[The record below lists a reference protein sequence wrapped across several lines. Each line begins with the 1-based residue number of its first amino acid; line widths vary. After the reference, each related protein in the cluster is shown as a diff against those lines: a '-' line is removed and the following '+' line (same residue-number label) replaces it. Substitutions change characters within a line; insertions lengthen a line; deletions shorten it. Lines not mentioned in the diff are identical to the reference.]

1 MIKNLRRLQGVKGG
15 GFIDAVLRGLGQ
27 VVFQNNSLTGLLVLL
42 AISVNSFVYA
52 GAALFGA
59 VVSTYTATLL
69 RIDNRLVRDGLF
81 GFNGALTAIAMVAF
95 SSKEFAHGDLPSALL
110 VLYVGLA
117 AGFSTILARAFA
129 FMIRNDRV
137 PGLNFPYCVATLLLL
152 GALHRFSG
160 LGAGTVGHALP
171 LHPATGT
178 QVYASDTWLYGIGT
192 GISQIFLQD
201 NWLTG
206 IVVVAAIAVSSPIA
220 AAAVVAGSALA
231 VAAGS
236 FLGVSELF
244 IRSGLLGYNAAL
256 TALALGGFF
265 VLLDRAGAIYA
276 ALGVVL
282 TTCVSVGLATVLA
295 PSGLPVL
302 TLPFVIVTWLML
314 LGAKGFPVLRTIP
327 PEYATSPE
335 DTSRR
340 LASSPRTRAA
350 NSPSAT
356 HYTRTP
362 ELASVDCK
370 TQTGVRSMET
380 KPSANTNS
388 AKSGGPSEAVAAPT
402 LMPRR
407 LFHQHGVV
415 NRRKVLAAAT
425 SGIVGVILGE
435 RLLAPLRAEAQP
447 RGLLP
452 WLSRR
457 RISSGA

>member
-1 MIKNLRRLQGVKGG
+1 MESGVAEKHTGYSGLEFDFEFEFESRPTIVDEIRSVIRNLRRLHGVEGG

-27 VVFQNNSLTGLLVLL
+27 VIFQNNSLTGLLVLL

-69 RIDNRLVRDGLF
+69 RVDNKLVRDGLF

-95 SSKEFAHGDLPSALL
+95 SSREFAHGDLPSALL
-110 VLYVGLA
+110 ILYVGLA

-129 FMIRNDRV
+129 FIIRNDRV
-137 PGLNFPYCVATLLLL
+137 PGLNFPYCVATMLLL

-160 LGAGTVGHALP
+160 LDAGTVGHALP
-171 LHPATGT
+171 LSLHPATGT

-206 IVVVAAIAVSSPIA
+206 IVLVAAIAVNSPIG
-220 AAAVVAGSALA
+220 AAAVIAGSALA
-231 VAAGS
+231 VAVGC
-236 FLGVSELF
+236 FLGVSEVF

-282 TTCVSVGLATVLA
+282 TACVSVGLATAFA

-314 LGAKGFPVLRTIP
+314 LGARGFPVLQTIP
-327 PEYATSPE
+327 PEYATRPE
-335 DTSRR
+335 DTRRR
-340 LASSPRTRAA
+340 LASRDHLQP
-350 NSPSAT
+350 
-356 HYTRTP
+356 
-362 ELASVDCK
+362 
-370 TQTGVRSMET
+370 QG
-380 KPSANTNS
+380 
-388 AKSGGPSEAVAAPT
+388 SE
-402 LMPRR
+402 
-407 LFHQHGVV
+407 
-415 NRRKVLAAAT
+415 
-425 SGIVGVILGE
+425 
-435 RLLAPLRAEAQP
+435 
-447 RGLLP
+447 
-452 WLSRR
+452 
-457 RISSGA
+457 

>member
-1 MIKNLRRLQGVKGG
+1 METGVAEKHTGYGGVETDSESRPTIVDEIRSVIQNLRRLQGVKGG
-15 GFIDAVLRGLGQ
+15 GFVKGDGFIDAVLRGLGQ

-95 SSKEFAHGDLPSALL
+95 SSREFAHGDLPSALL
-110 VLYVGLA
+110 ILYVTLA

-137 PGLNFPYCVATLLLL
+137 PGLNFPYCVATMLLL
-152 GALHRFSG
+152 GALAQFSG
-160 LGAGTVGHALP
+160 LGAGTVRHAL
-171 LHPATGT
+171 PATGT

-206 IVVVAAIAVSSPIA
+206 IVVIAAIAVNSPIA

-231 VAAGS
+231 VAVGF
-236 FLGVSELF
+236 FLGVSEVF

-282 TTCVSVGLATVLA
+282 TACVSVGLATVLA
-295 PSGLPVL
+295 PSGLPV

-314 LGAKGFPVLRTIP
+314 LGAKGFPALRMIP
-327 PEYATSPE
+327 LEYATRPE
-335 DTSRR
+335 DTLRR
-340 LASSPRTRAA
+340 LASRRHVQS
-350 NSPSAT
+350 
-356 HYTRTP
+356 
-362 ELASVDCK
+362 
-370 TQTGVRSMET
+370 Q
-380 KPSANTNS
+380 
-388 AKSGGPSEAVAAPT
+388 GGE
-402 LMPRR
+402 
-407 LFHQHGVV
+407 
-415 NRRKVLAAAT
+415 
-425 SGIVGVILGE
+425 
-435 RLLAPLRAEAQP
+435 
-447 RGLLP
+447 
-452 WLSRR
+452 
-457 RISSGA
+457 

>member
-1 MIKNLRRLQGVKGG
+1 
-15 GFIDAVLRGLGQ
+15 
-27 VVFQNNSLTGLLVLL
+27 
-42 AISVNSFVYA
+42 
-52 GAALFGA
+52 
-59 VVSTYTATLL
+59 
-69 RIDNRLVRDGLF
+69 
-81 GFNGALTAIAMVAF
+81 
-95 SSKEFAHGDLPSALL
+95 
-110 VLYVGLA
+110 
-117 AGFSTILARAFA
+117 
-129 FMIRNDRV
+129 MIRNDRV

-152 GALHRFSG
+152 GALHQFSG

-231 VAAGS
+231 VAAGC

-282 TTCVSVGLATVLA
+282 TACVSVGLATVLA

-335 DTSRR
+335 DTLRR
-340 LASSPRTRAA
+340 LASRRHVQP
-350 NSPSAT
+350 
-356 HYTRTP
+356 
-362 ELASVDCK
+362 
-370 TQTGVRSMET
+370 QG
-380 KPSANTNS
+380 
-388 AKSGGPSEAVAAPT
+388 SE
-402 LMPRR
+402 
-407 LFHQHGVV
+407 
-415 NRRKVLAAAT
+415 
-425 SGIVGVILGE
+425 
-435 RLLAPLRAEAQP
+435 
-447 RGLLP
+447 
-452 WLSRR
+452 
-457 RISSGA
+457 

>member
-1 MIKNLRRLQGVKGG
+1 METGVAEKHTGYGAAWLPQRTIDSEPNPEPKVLRHCDTAAGETEETVMETGAAEKHTGYSGVETDSESRPTIVDEIRSVIQNLRRLQGVKGVKG
-15 GFIDAVLRGLGQ
+15 DGFIDAVLRGLGQ

-95 SSKEFAHGDLPSALL
+95 SSREFAHGDLPSALL
-110 VLYVGLA
+110 ILYVGLA

-137 PGLNFPYCVATLLLL
+137 PGLNFPYCVATMLLL
-152 GALHRFSG
+152 GALAQFSG

-171 LHPATGT
+171 LSLHPATGT

-206 IVVVAAIAVSSPIA
+206 IVVIAAIAVNSPIA
-220 AAAVVAGSALA
+220 AAAVVAGSAIAAA
-231 VAAGS
+231 VGC
-236 FLGVSELF
+236 FLGVSEVF

-282 TTCVSVGLATVLA
+282 TACVSVGLATVLA

-314 LGAKGFPVLRTIP
+314 LGAKGFPALRMIP
-327 PEYATSPE
+327 LEYATRPE
-335 DTSRR
+335 DTLRR
-340 LASSPRTRAA
+340 LASRRHVQS
-350 NSPSAT
+350 
-356 HYTRTP
+356 
-362 ELASVDCK
+362 
-370 TQTGVRSMET
+370 Q
-380 KPSANTNS
+380 
-388 AKSGGPSEAVAAPT
+388 GGE
-402 LMPRR
+402 
-407 LFHQHGVV
+407 
-415 NRRKVLAAAT
+415 
-425 SGIVGVILGE
+425 
-435 RLLAPLRAEAQP
+435 
-447 RGLLP
+447 
-452 WLSRR
+452 
-457 RISSGA
+457 